1 MIEIIDLNKSFE
13 NNHVLKGVNL
23 KILDGETITIIGP
36 SGVGKSVL
44 LKHIVGLLKPDS
56 GRVIVDG
63 KDITRIPQI
72 ELADIQKRF
81 GMLFQGAALFDS
93 LSVKENV
100 AFGLRQIYQ
109 LDDEEID
116 SIVSEKLALMG
127 LKGIEPLMPAELSG
141 GMKKRVG
148 LARAIATDP
157 KYILYDEPTTGIDP
171 VRMDSINDLI
181 IDLQNRLKVSSVIV
195 THDMTTAYKVS
206 DRLAMLYDG
215 KIIETSTPEEIKKSS
230 NPIVKQFITGSGK
243 GPITMG

>member
-36 SGVGKSVL
+36 SGIGKSVL

-63 KDITRIPQI
+63 KDITRLPQI
-72 ELADIQKRF
+72 ELAEIQKGF
-81 GMLFQGAALFDS
+81 GMLFQGGALFDS

-116 SIVSEKLALMG
+116 SIVSDTLALMG

-148 LARAIATDP
+148 LARAIATSP

-181 IDLQNRLKVSSVIV
+181 IDLQNRFKVSSIIV

-215 KIIETSTPEEIKKSS
+215 KIIETGSPEEIKKSS
-230 NPIVKQFITGSGK
+230 NPIVKQFITGSSK